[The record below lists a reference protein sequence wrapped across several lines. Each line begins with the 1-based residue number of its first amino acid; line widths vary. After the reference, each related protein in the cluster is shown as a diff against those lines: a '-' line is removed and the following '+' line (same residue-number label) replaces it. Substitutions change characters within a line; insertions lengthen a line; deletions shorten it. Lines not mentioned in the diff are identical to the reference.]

1 MEKKINFLLA
11 DDHSMIRQGMVFII
25 EDMNLESN
33 VLHVSTLQQTLATIQ
48 EKPVDILILDAQF
61 PDGSS
66 LSLIKE
72 LKKINPELKIL
83 IFTGLE
89 EEIYALKYL
98 AAGANGFLSKLS
110 EEEQI
115 QLAIQQI
122 LDKGEFI
129 TDNTKHL
136 WLKSL
141 RDPSLVDPLSVLTER
156 EFQIAKLYAKGLGNL
171 EIANQLDIKQ
181 NSVST
186 MKKRVFEKLNIDNL
200 VDLVATFKLNE

>member
-1 MEKKINFLLA
+1 MEKNINFLLA

-33 VLHVSTLQQTLATIQ
+33 ILHASTLQQTLATIQ

-72 LKKINPELKIL
+72 LKRINPELKIL

-98 AAGANGFLSKLS
+98 AAGANGFLSKLC

-122 LDKGEFI
+122 LDKGEYI

>member
-33 VLHVSTLQQTLATIQ
+33 VLHASTLQQTLATIQ

>member
-1 MEKKINFLLA
+1 
-11 DDHSMIRQGMVFII
+11 
-25 EDMNLESN
+25 
-33 VLHVSTLQQTLATIQ
+33 
-48 EKPVDILILDAQF
+48 
-61 PDGSS
+61 
-66 LSLIKE
+66 
-72 LKKINPELKIL
+72 
-83 IFTGLE
+83 LE